1 VTKKRQSTDQ
11 QDERKIA
18 AMKPSPE
25 DLPDPM
31 AESPGSIR
39 SGSLAGKT
47 MWAAIWFLAI
57 PILIQ
62 QILVAC
68 VGLADKIFA
77 GALPNEIVLATMDAI
92 GIGSYIGW
100 FIAIAVSGVGIG
112 AQALIARSMGSGN
125 VEEGHRIL
133 GQSLTLAFL
142 WGIVV
147 GIALWF
153 FAAPLG
159 DLCQLSG
166 AAKVYLIQYM
176 RVLALGMPAC
186 GVMTAGAMALHG
198 SGDTFRPALVTVVV
212 NIVNVIVSWC
222 LSGADVRFAGSV
234 FANPFT
240 WDLHVIGIAIG
251 TATAYIAGAVL
262 IVGVLL
268 RGIKDLKLRFRD
280 MVPDAKLFWRIARI
294 GIPNFFEGLSMWAAN
309 LVVLQFIGQISVK
322 MANKL
327 GDGEPVAQGL
337 QGANMIAGQWESFS
351 YLPGFAIGIAAGTL
365 AGQYLGAG
373 NVKQARKAVIACTG
387 LAVLFMGSL
396 GLVMIFAG
404 PMLTAIISNEPIHLE
419 LVPKLLF
426 IAGISQAGFA
436 VMMVVR
442 HALKGA
448 GDTKWTFLITSF
460 SSWIIRLPAAWYLG
474 VHLELGLV
482 GIWYA
487 LCGELFIRA
496 ALFCIR
502 FQQGGWVKA
511 I

>member
-1 VTKKRQSTDQ
+1 MR
-11 QDERKIA
+11 
-18 AMKPSPE
+18 PSPE

-31 AESPGSIR
+31 AEPPGSIR

-125 VEEGHRIL
+125 VEEGHKIL
-133 GQSLTLAFL
+133 GQSLTLAFI

-147 GIALWF
+147 GFALWF
-153 FAAPLG
+153 FAAPIG

-212 NIVNVIVSWC
+212 NIVNVFVSWS
-222 LSGADVRFAGSV
+222 LSGADVRFGGSV
-234 FANPFT
+234 ISNPFT

-251 TATAYIAGAVL
+251 TATAYIVGAVL
-262 IVGVLL
+262 IVVVLL

-280 MVPDAKLFWRIARI
+280 MVPDATLFWRIARI

-404 PMLTAIISNEPIHLE
+404 STLTAIISNEPIHLE
-419 LVPKLLF
+419 LVPKLLL
-426 IAGISQAGFA
+426 IAGITQGGFA

>member
-1 VTKKRQSTDQ
+1 
-11 QDERKIA
+11 
-18 AMKPSPE
+18 
-25 DLPDPM
+25 
-31 AESPGSIR
+31 
-39 SGSLAGKT
+39 
-47 MWAAIWFLAI
+47 
-57 PILIQ
+57 
-62 QILVAC
+62 
-68 VGLADKIFA
+68 
-77 GALPNEIVLATMDAI
+77 
-92 GIGSYIGW
+92 
-100 FIAIAVSGVGIG
+100 
-112 AQALIARSMGSGN
+112 
-125 VEEGHRIL
+125 
-133 GQSLTLAFL
+133 
-142 WGIVV
+142 
-147 GIALWF
+147 
-153 FAAPLG
+153 
-159 DLCQLSG
+159 
-166 AAKVYLIQYM
+166 
-176 RVLALGMPAC
+176 
-186 GVMTAGAMALHG
+186 
-198 SGDTFRPALVTVVV
+198 
-212 NIVNVIVSWC
+212 
-222 LSGADVRFAGSV
+222 
-234 FANPFT
+234 
-240 WDLHVIGIAIG
+240 VIGIAIG
-251 TATAYIAGAVL
+251 TATAYIVGAVL

-268 RGIKDLKLRFRD
+268 RGIKDLKLRVGD
-280 MVPDAKLFWRIARI
+280 LVPDGKLFWRIARI

-322 MANKL
+322 MAHKL

-404 PMLTAIISNEPIHLE
+404 STLTAIISSEPIHLE
-419 LVPKLLF
+419 LVPKLLL
-426 IAGISQAGFA
+426 IAGISQGGFA

-502 FQQGGWVKA
+502 FQQGGWVKS